1 MKRTQQGIIKDYF
14 KSQKERT
21 TVELTRESTTP
32 KDTSKEADIADVEN
46 VFAEATNIAEKPNQ
60 PSPTFFFPQT
70 TFGKQQ
76 RSFQSQWFSE
86 YKWLDYDKVRDCVT
100 YLVCKKNSE
109 KLKAEKIKDS
119 FLSTGFSNS
128 KKTLDS
134 FKDHQ
139 KSKHHVAALSLEFV
153 VPKCGTVREMTDEN
167 LKTKIAENR
176 KSLLKIIETVQ
187 FLGRQGLALRG
198 KENDESSNFW
208 QLLKLRTNDF
218 LKMKQWVE

>member
-21 TVELTRESTTP
+21 TVELTRESTTS

-46 VFAEATNIAEKPNQ
+46 VFTEATNIAEKPNQ
-60 PSPTFFFPQT
+60 PSPTFSFPQT

-76 RSFQSQWFSE
+76 RSCQSQWFLE

-100 YLVCKKNSE
+100 CLVCKKNSE
-109 KLKAEKIKDS
+109 KLKAEKIKDA
-119 FLSTGFSNS
+119 FLSTGFNNS

-139 KSKHHVAALSLEFV
+139 KSKHHVAALNLEFA

-167 LKTKIAENR
+167 LKTKTAENR

-187 FLGRQGLALRG
+187 FLVAS
-198 KENDESSNFW
+198 D
-208 QLLKLRTNDF
+208 
-218 LKMKQWVE
+218 